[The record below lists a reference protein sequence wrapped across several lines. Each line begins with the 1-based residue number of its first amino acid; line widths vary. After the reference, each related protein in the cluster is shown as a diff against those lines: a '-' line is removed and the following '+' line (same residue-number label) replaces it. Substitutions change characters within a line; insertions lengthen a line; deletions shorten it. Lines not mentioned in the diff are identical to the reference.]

1 MRWIPA
7 LLLASATLLAAVPY
21 SFRPGVPAK
30 ASQVNRNFEAI
41 DSAVAAQFDQIAAL
55 RQVLLEKTEVLRQEL
70 AVLRAK
76 AATLAIGGDS
86 AKVVPAS
93 APAKDSAARVLELPK
108 GAVIGL
114 LAAPGSDGFLPGSEL
129 TWQSLET
136 YGPVDGMPLTVLSAP
151 VPPTVP
157 DTTGVAR
164 PAPDTAN
171 VSAPAAA
178 AKPKLYWYVKV
189 K

>member
-21 SFRPGVPAK
+21 TFQAGVPAK
-30 ASQVNRNFEAI
+30 ASQVNRNFESV

-70 AVLRAK
+70 ASLQAK
-76 AATLAIGGDS
+76 AAALATAGDS
-86 AKVVPAS
+86 AKAAPS
-93 APAKDSAARVLELPK
+93 PAKDTATRAPELPK

-114 LAAPGSDGFLPGSEL
+114 LAEPAPDGFLPGSQQ

-136 YGPVDGMPLTVLSAP
+136 YGPVDGLPLAALSAP
-151 VPPTVP
+151 VAPTVP
-157 DTTGVAR
+157 DTAGVAR
-164 PAPDTAN
+164 PASDTTKA
-171 VSAPAAA
+171 SASA
-178 AKPKLYWYVKV
+178 AKPKLRWYVKV